1 MATATRRRGK
11 TATDAAPATHARES
25 GRTRP
30 DESEARPA
38 ATGSSVRLLER
49 AMDLLECLE
58 KNRAPMGVRAL
69 EASTGVPRATGP
81 RLLDAFERRG
91 YVQKDRGRYALA
103 AGTVRLARSYLAGDS
118 LVTLAAP
125 VLQGLAS
132 LSGETC
138 ALYVRQGFDRLLVQ
152 HVESPR
158 PLRHSTPIGERVPL
172 HLGASGQILCCGMPE
187 DLLEQY
193 LESVAPAQ
201 LASGK
206 VLSKKELLARCHKA
220 RLRGYAIA
228 VDERFDGISAVAAPV
243 MHNVRG
249 VVAAI
254 NVAGPSSRM
263 AEKLEQLSID
273 VRHAAHDVSEMLNR
287 L

>member
-1 MATATRRRGK
+1 M
-11 TATDAAPATHARES
+11 D
-25 GRTRP
+25 
-30 DESEARPA
+30 RPA
-38 ATGSSVRLLER
+38 ASSVRLLER
-49 AMDLLECLE
+49 AIDLLECLE
-58 KNRAPMGVRAL
+58 KSRSPVGVRAL
-69 EASTGVPRATGP
+69 EASTGVPRATGQ
-81 RLLDAFERRG
+81 RLLDALERRG
-91 YVQKDRGRYALA
+91 YVQKDRGRYSLA
-103 AGTVRLARSYLAGDS
+103 AGMVRLARSYLAGDS
-118 LVTLAAP
+118 LVTIAMP

-152 HVESPR
+152 RVESPH
-158 PLRHSTPIGERVPL
+158 PLRHHTPIGERVPL
-172 HLGASGQILCCGMPE
+172 HLGASGQILCCGMPD

-193 LESVAPAQ
+193 LESVAPAR

-206 VLSKKELLARCHKA
+206 VLQKKDLLARCQQA

-228 VDERFDGISAVAAPV
+228 VDERFASISAVAAPV
-243 MHNVRG
+243 MHHTKG

-263 AEKLEQLSID
+263 AEKLEQLSIE
-273 VRHAAHDVSEMLNR
+273 VRHAARDVSEKLNR